1 MLVRRVVGSRR
12 LEKAQQLERLCK
24 LYAALRL
31 FTNIIQQSA
40 KRIPIEEADLQV
52 GRRPRRH
59 NDEQLNQ
66 TDRLLLWGGMAWA
79 AWDDEES
86 WC

>member
-1 MLVRRVVGSRR
+1 MIMRRVVGSRR
-12 LEKAQQLERLCK
+12 LERAQQLERLCK

-52 GRRPRRH
+52 GQRPRRH
-59 NDEQLNQ
+59 DDEQLNQ
-66 TDRLLLWGGMAWA
+66 TDRLLL
-79 AWDDEES
+79 
-86 WC
+86 